1 MLNGDETHEGTE
13 TKNCENVK
21 TDEMDV
27 GFYVNLPYCVV
38 CADSY
43 DNGHIFELQTVAIL

>member
-1 MLNGDETHEGTE
+1 MLLLRPGVERIRATGGVQVHG
-13 TKNCENVK
+13 
-21 TDEMDV
+21 V

-43 DNGHIFELQTVAIL
+43 HNGHIFELQTVAIL